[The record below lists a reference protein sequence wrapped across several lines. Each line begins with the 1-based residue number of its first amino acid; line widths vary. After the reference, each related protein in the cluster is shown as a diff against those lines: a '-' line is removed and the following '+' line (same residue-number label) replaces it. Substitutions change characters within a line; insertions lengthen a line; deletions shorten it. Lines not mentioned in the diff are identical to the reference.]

1 MPSFK
6 AVVQEVILDPDGY
19 VDLFVQPP
27 FTCNPSTLQVGAAT
41 IQGDPNVT
49 APEGA
54 LDLATAVAV
63 FPVSYLEDFVA
74 GDEVHVSWRSRPDG
88 TMGTLRIA
96 LA

>member
-6 AVVQEVILDPDGY
+6 AKVHEVILDPDGY

-27 FTCNPSTLQVGAAT
+27 FTCSPNSFQLGAAT
-41 IQGDPNVT
+41 IQGDPSVS

-54 LDLATAVAV
+54 VQLATAVAV
-63 FPVSYLEDFVA
+63 FPTSYLEDFIA
-74 GDEVHVSWRSRPDG
+74 GDEVYVSWRNRPDG
-88 TMGTLRIA
+88 TMATLRIA